1 MNFLLLDGIIIYKF
15 EKDILMISE
24 KEEMNKISNNNDIDL
39 EYVYMGMLN
48 DENMM
53 GVQPIYDT
61 NISIKGN
68 WLIQITKK

>member
-1 MNFLLLDGIIIYKF
+1 MVDGIIVNKL
-15 EKDILMISE
+15 EKNILIFSE

-48 DENMM
+48 DESMM

-61 NISIKGN
+61 NLSIKGN
-68 WLIQITKK
+68 WLI

>member
-1 MNFLLLDGIIIYKF
+1 MVDDIIVNKL
-15 EKDILMISE
+15 EKNILIISE

-48 DENMM
+48 DESMM

-61 NISIKGN
+61 NLSIKGN
-68 WLIQITKK
+68 WLI

>member
-1 MNFLLLDGIIIYKF
+1 MIIGIIINKL
-15 EKDILMISE
+15 EKNILIISE

-68 WLIQITKK
+68 LTGLYKLPYFV